1 MTVRR
6 EAESGYRFRTR
17 SHDSDE
23 NVVVGGVV
31 TRSFDVSGLMG
42 RQEAQPKL
50 SFATMDSLEH
60 FCCLLFEFYLESG
73 PSLDSGLSGHESNSR
88 YVFR

>member
-1 MTVRR
+1 MVAAMTVRR

-17 SHDSDE
+17 SHASDE
-23 NVVVGGVV
+23 NVAVGGVGS
-31 TRSFDVSGLMG
+31 RSVDVSGLMG
-42 RQEAQPKL
+42 PQEAMQPKL

-73 PSLDSGLSGHESNSR
+73 PSLDS
-88 YVFR
+88 